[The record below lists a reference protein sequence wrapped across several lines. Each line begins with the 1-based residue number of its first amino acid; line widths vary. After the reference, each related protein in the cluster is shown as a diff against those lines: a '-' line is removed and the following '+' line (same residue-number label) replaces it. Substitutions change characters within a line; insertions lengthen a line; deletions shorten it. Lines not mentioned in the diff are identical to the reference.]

1 MPGGEGKDPGS
12 PRAEEQDVK
21 GDDEENKGRIDQPE
35 GPTVDKEKNDTT
47 ASQTF
52 KIDEDTVDVESEQ
65 YHGND
70 DLTETDVSNDLL
82 YAGVKNLIVK
92 SFKRKQRRT
101 IVRKGSKK
109 RPRLTEATS
118 HDDFGDAVC
127 KAYTRCSIPY
137 FSEVAN
143 SICKSKN
150 KVDLIRSTGFGYMLE
165 LDDCLVPRPFS
176 QWIADKVIVDDEA
189 IFINKK
195 RIPLNALGVLHV
207 FGIPAGD
214 INISMVDDAGKS
226 EFLAFFGL
234 TEVPTIKFFGN
245 KIIEREELSDEQ
257 LIRCFLIVALSTV
270 LCPTSNTK
278 PSTKYMGSLIDVS
291 KIRNLNWCKFTHMWL
306 LQAIRKYQKEKTKQ
320 NRLTLTLGG
329 CIYQLAVRFLDFTD
343 FGAIQVPS
351 IMPRICLWKGSLVKN
366 FSDMLIDQNGMYRPS
381 KVKEEIYTSFQ
392 FYMKDENVSTC
403 MKAKNLLLK
412 TLELVTSRNGNS
424 EKTLKL
430 ESSEKSHNTV
440 SNQHWSG
447 STVKVNSD
455 GDYEE
460 DDGTTTLLRR
470 TKRVKQISEQSPA
483 SIETER
489 MSHEQEV
496 FQGKSDEG
504 VDVIGSSKLED
515 AYNQMGKGN
524 EEFQEHN
531 NKETINTQEE
541 IQDQVNTSKYDT
553 EAVKAPQEVS
563 IEDGL
568 GRENKVTV
576 QDKVLEAKINETRAA
591 STTSFEY
598 LLLPD
603 NTALLPQIQSKEAG
617 KGNASSFSGF
627 MSQKTSS
634 NEHISQQKDDTN
646 VINQQ
651 QKGSCSK
658 IDFDINVTL
667 AADEDD
673 ANDHEA
679 NKHVIDNPIGN
690 EDES

>member
-1 MPGGEGKDPGS
+1 M
-12 PRAEEQDVK
+12 
-21 GDDEENKGRIDQPE
+21 
-35 GPTVDKEKNDTT
+35 
-47 ASQTF
+47 
-52 KIDEDTVDVESEQ
+52 
-65 YHGND
+65 
-70 DLTETDVSNDLL
+70 
-82 YAGVKNLIVK
+82 
-92 SFKRKQRRT
+92 
-101 IVRKGSKK
+101 
-109 RPRLTEATS
+109 
-118 HDDFGDAVC
+118 
-127 KAYTRCSIPY
+127 
-137 FSEVAN
+137 
-143 SICKSKN
+143 
-150 KVDLIRSTGFGYMLE
+150 
-165 LDDCLVPRPFS
+165 
-176 QWIADKVIVDDEA
+176 
-189 IFINKK
+189 
-195 RIPLNALGVLHV
+195 
-207 FGIPAGD
+207 
-214 INISMVDDAGKS
+214 
-226 EFLAFFGL
+226 
-234 TEVPTIKFFGN
+234 
-245 KIIEREELSDEQ
+245 
-257 LIRCFLIVALSTV
+257 
-270 LCPTSNTK
+270 
-278 PSTKYMGSLIDVS
+278 
-291 KIRNLNWCKFTHMWL
+291 
-306 LQAIRKYQKEKTKQ
+306 
-320 NRLTLTLGG
+320 
-329 CIYQLAVRFLDFTD
+329 
-343 FGAIQVPS
+343 
-351 IMPRICLWKGSLVKN
+351 
-366 FSDMLIDQNGMYRPS
+366 
-381 KVKEEIYTSFQ
+381 
-392 FYMKDENVSTC
+392 
-403 MKAKNLLLK
+403 
-412 TLELVTSRNGNS
+412 
-424 EKTLKL
+424 
-430 ESSEKSHNTV
+430 

-460 DDGTTTLLRR
+460 DEGTTTLLRR

-504 VDVIGSSKLED
+504 VDVIGSSKLEH

-690 EDES
+690 EDESWADYLDKARKKYFFYDDDTPTCHILEDMDDCGNEITEPELWRPVHMTTKEYNKKIENAKKIIVHQTLKEKESGNYHQEQEIKSCEFSVHCAQQQQSVGQRCTSPDGGIIDLTSPNTSIRNEWNEPHTCYSPRNRNTTYKTMTTRPPRTKHFFSEATMTGRILFPERANIECNLDGTEDNPITFLDHNSASPEVQILSQSPFKQSCSNLVDRSDEHYNTRLFLGSTSSSRGKENIPPKRVVQPSKFLCSPYDQDRGPIMEYELHLYHNILLLSENNYYKGDYWAIEIDKCRVSLEQLGNSFKPSGWVESYVINAYCRKLFRDNHPRTS